1 MANKRGRLKGL
12 VPIIQDPTKQASQ
25 PCKYPAGS
33 PERIAAYRQRFERGE
48 QLFHPSDAKTI
59 VPPAGNGKAAQPQEI
74 GLREIDLSKLVA

>member
-33 PERIAAYRQRFERGE
+33 PERITAYRQRVERGE
-48 QLFHPSDAKTI
+48 QLFHPGDDWQVQCVSLASRPKECSI
-59 VPPAGNGKAAQPQEI
+59 RQI
-74 GLREIDLSKLVA
+74 SLRQMFA